1 MDRLDVVVLVLAV
14 VLGLAL
20 VAASGIWGVL
30 FAVVIAAVW
39 LAIRW
44 TSRSADSHRSGVVTC
59 QDCGSPNDAS
69 LEECAYCGATLA
81 QSS

>member
-20 VAASGIWGVL
+20 VASSGIWGVL

-44 TSRSADSHRSGVVTC
+44 SSRSEESQRSGIVTC
-59 QDCGSPNDAS
+59 PDCGSPNDAS
-69 LEECAYCGATLA
+69 LSECEYCGAALD